1 MSELVRSHGFAL
13 SYSVQSDVGV
23 VRPNNE
29 DSHGSCWLGDG
40 SLFVIVA
47 DGMGGHHAGEV
58 ASGLAVQVVEDVVGR
73 EPEGDP
79 RERIYTALMEA
90 NEAIREEGT
99 RSGTQG
105 MGTTSVV
112 AVCRGAEVHVGLI
125 GDSRCYHI
133 RRGHLLWRT
142 VDHTRVQDLIDSGKI
157 DEVEARNHPE
167 AGMLTRALGHTR
179 MADGRPL
186 VPDVLAEPL
195 LLQESDALL
204 MCSDGLHDLVEDWE
218 IGRIISAQSA
228 EASAR
233 QLIELA
239 RERGGH
245 DNITVAVIVAGRVAA
260 DFDEGFAPPTYDDV
274 EPADPDDVESTYD
287 TAEEAPP
294 LPPLPPP
301 PSTPNNSKL
310 IIGIGVAV
318 ILLLLVLI
326 FLVLIGFGFIVLS

>member
-1 MSELVRSHGFAL
+1 MSELVRSYGFAL

-29 DSHGSCWLGDG
+29 DSHGSCWLDDG

-58 ASGLAVQVVEDVVGR
+58 ASGLAVQVVEDIVGR
-73 EPEGDP
+73 EPEADP
-79 RERIYTALMEA
+79 RERIYNALMEA
-90 NEAIREEGT
+90 NEAIREEGK

-112 AVCRGAEVHVGLI
+112 AVCRGAEVHIGLI
-125 GDSRCYHI
+125 GDSRCYQF

-142 VDHTRVQDLIDSGKI
+142 VDHTRVQDLIDAGKI
-157 DEVEARNHPE
+157 DEVEARTHPE

-195 LLQESDALL
+195 VLEEKDALL

-218 IGRIISAQSA
+218 LGRIIAAQPP

-245 DNITVAVIVAGRVAA
+245 DNITVAVIVAGRVAG

-274 EPADPDDVESTYD
+274 SPADDPSDVESTYD
-287 TAEEAPP
+287 TADELPALPPAAPP
-294 LPPLPPP
+294 EPPKNRL
-301 PSTPNNSKL
+301 L
-310 IIGIGVAV
+310 IGIGLVV

-326 FLVLIGFGFIVLS
+326 FVLLIGLGVIVLA